1 MRTASLANP
10 MHPDDPFPSTDT
22 DWLHGELA
30 AGDDRRRA
38 LRTVVMARYFEPLRV
53 YVKGSSYR
61 NLGESAELVSAF
73 FVSRFAR
80 DDYLDAWKESGMTLR
95 RWLINGLILSMREE
109 IRRRRRAARRGMQDV
124 REGPAGAGAGTQ
136 PNAIDGA
143 LTGDGADLAGDPLA
157 ALESPEPEAQAA
169 FERAWAI
176 SIFREA
182 CEEVETICNADGEG
196 AMWLLFRRHFIDGV
210 PYSLLVD
217 ETGFEP
223 TRAAVVSRTVANRV
237 RAALRRL
244 IARDGIPP
252 DELDA
257 ELSRIAAMMVTDD

>member
-1 MRTASLANP
+1 MRPACLANP
-10 MHPDDPFPSTDT
+10 MNPDDPFPSTDT
-22 DWLHGELA
+22 TWLHGELT

-61 NLGESAELVSAF
+61 HLGESAELVSAF

-80 DDYLDAWKESGMTLR
+80 DDYLDAWKDSGMTLR

-124 REGPAGAGAGTQ
+124 REGPPGPAAIANARSVASSDEGTDD
-136 PNAIDGA
+136 PS
-143 LTGDGADLAGDPLA
+143 DPLA
-157 ALESPEPEAQAA
+157 SLESPEPEAQAA

-196 AMWLLFRRHFIDGV
+196 KMWIVFKRHFLDGL
-210 PYSLLVD
+210 PYALLVD
-217 ETGFEP
+217 ETGYEP
-223 TRAAVVSRTVANRV
+223 TRAAVVARTVANRV
-237 RAALRRL
+237 RATLRRL
-244 IARDGIPP
+244 IARDGIHA
-252 DELDA
+252 DEVEK
-257 ELSRIAAMMVTDD
+257 ELARIAALMDGND